1 METTQTDY
9 GIRSQLANGAVEM
22 FLELTERQ
30 AKSYFA
36 KQLRRDD
43 TVMVTY
49 IIKGKD
55 Y

>member
-1 METTQTDY
+1 METNLTNY

-22 FLELTERQ
+22 IVELTERQ
-30 AKSYFA
+30 AKSCFA
-36 KQLRRDD
+36 KELRRDD